1 MKKPALK
8 RRNRKYTTQFNGY
21 NNIRSIKYQREAR
34 DCYISLDFRYLLKKN
49 RIKMRKRLPTCPA
62 MVQPNLCGVSLPF
75 MMYRRRNVKFI
86 ELVLS
91 DFRHRVKLKWVMF
104 MRLRKRQLPFGSN
117 RPYKVF
123 VRPRLL

>member
-8 RRNRKYTTQFNGY
+8 RRKKYTTQFNGY

-34 DCYISLDFRYLLKKN
+34 EYYISLDFRYLLKKN
-49 RIKMRKRLPTCPA
+49 RIKMRKQLPTCPA
-62 MVQPNLCGVSLPF
+62 IMQQNLCGVCLPF

-123 VRPRLL
+123 MRPRLL